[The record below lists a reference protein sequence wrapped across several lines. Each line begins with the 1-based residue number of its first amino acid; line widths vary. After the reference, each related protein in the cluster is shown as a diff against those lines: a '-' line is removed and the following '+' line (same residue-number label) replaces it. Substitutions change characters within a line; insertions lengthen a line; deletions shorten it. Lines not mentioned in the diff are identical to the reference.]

1 MENLMLVRRKA
12 GMTQEQLADE
22 LHVSRMSVIRWEK
35 GNAYPSIATL
45 LKLSEMFEVSV
56 DYLLGK
62 GK

>member
-1 MENLMLVRRKA
+1 MVNLMLVRRKA
-12 GMTQEQLADE
+12 GMTQEQLADK

-62 GK
+62 EK